1 MKDRPKGA
9 LTMQDAAI
17 KLEKKRGEGKQKS
30 AIILPDTQLIGV
42 TPSSELDEKK
52 SALNTQF
59 DKYDEDVKWYNE
71 NIVDFNEEYI
81 RFVPQRGVIVRCFLA
96 EGKWTEL
103 GVYLKPNITVP
114 VKTANGMTFKEYQD
128 SPYPYSPKAV
138 VVSVPRNYSTY
149 KPGDIVILDRYVVQA
164 TKVNIEAPFHL
175 PAGFTMP
182 SWAEM
187 EPPTDTKDP
196 HYGYLLIEN
205 PIKHILGEH
214 PDSFKNNETDE
225 RD

>member
-1 MKDRPKGA
+1 MKDKPRRA
-9 LTMQDAAI
+9 LTMQESATE
-17 KLEKKRGEGKQKS
+17 LERKRGKEKRKKVNPL
-30 AIILPDTQLIGV
+30 IIPDNTLIGV
-42 TPSSELDEKK
+42 KSTSEKN
-52 SALNTQF
+52 ALNTQF

-71 NIVDFNEEYI
+71 NITGFDEEYTK
-81 RFVPQRGVIVRCFLA
+81 FVPQRGVIVRCFLV

-138 VVSVPRNYSTY
+138 VVSIPRNYSTY
-149 KPGDIVILDRYVVQA
+149 KPGDVVILDRYVVQA
-164 TKVNIEAPFHL
+164 TKVNVEAPFHL

-187 EPPTDTKDP
+187 EPPTDIKDR

-214 PDSFKNNETDE
+214 PDSFKNDKTDE
-225 RD
+225 RV